1 MKKSASPADGRN
13 PLEGVGT
20 DPGEVEARL
29 RGSEERYRRIFENVQ
44 DVYYEVGLDGRIL
57 EISPSI
63 ERYFPLRRDE
73 WLGRS
78 ITEFYAD
85 PSQRED
91 FLRIIQEKGSVHD
104 FEIQLKRPQ
113 GTFMTCAITATIL
126 GGSPVD
132 PPRIVGAMRDISVR
146 KRVERALKEREE
158 ELSIQSRNL
167 EEMNTALKVL
177 LRQREE
183 DRLELQEQ
191 IRTNVK
197 ALILPGIERLQA
209 GPLTAAQRACLEEVE
224 RQIRELTSP
233 FLYRIS
239 QAYADLT
246 PQEIHVAEGVKNGKT
261 TKEIAD
267 LLCLSTKTVDYHR
280 NNIRRKLGLNRRSL
294 SLRSFLLTL
303 S

>member
-1 MKKSASPADGRN
+1 VRKRPLSAERQT
-13 PLEGVGT
+13 LERVGT
-20 DPGEVEARL
+20 DTGQAEERL
-29 RGSEERYRRIFENVQ
+29 GGSEAKYRRIFENIQ
-44 DVYYEVGLDGRIL
+44 DVYYEVGLDGTIL

-85 PSQRED
+85 PAQRED
-91 FLRIIQEKGSVHD
+91 FLRIIQKEGSVHD
-104 FEIQLKRPQ
+104 FEIRLKQPQ
-113 GTFMTCAITATIL
+113 GALMTCAITATIL
-126 GGSPVD
+126 TGSGGE

-146 KRVERALKEREE
+146 KRVEQALKEREE

-167 EEMNTALKVL
+167 AEMNTALKVL

-191 IRTNVK
+191 IRANVK
-197 ALILPGIERLQA
+197 ALILPGIEKLLA
-209 GPLTAAQRACLEEVE
+209 GPLSAPQRTRMEQIE
-224 RQIRELTSP
+224 RHIREITSP
-233 FLYRIS
+233 FLHRIS

-246 PQEIHVAEGVKNGKT
+246 PQEIRVAEAVKSGRT

-267 LLCLSTKTVDYHR
+267 LLCLSGKTVDYHR